1 MSMESMESTN
11 IKCDYETF
19 KMKLFQSMTY
29 IGASLKDKNNTISML
44 WLEDEETKLSILK
57 KNEEAILLYEMFRPT
72 MFAEL
77 KKDYIEKYGIKNYII
92 NEINVSKKIMNIIMK
107 KYILLLKWYTD

>member
-1 MSMESMESTN
+1 MSTESMKSTESTD

-29 IGASLKDKNNTISML
+29 IGASLKDKNNIISML

-57 KNEEAILLYEMFRPT
+57 K
-72 MFAEL
+72 
-77 KKDYIEKYGIKNYII
+77 
-92 NEINVSKKIMNIIMK
+92 MK
-107 KYILLLKWYTD
+107 KLYYYMKCSDQLCLQN